1 MNTDVMGVFYYVNDF
16 YYKYDKTVSSS
27 FFAPSPPPVKNKPT

>member
-16 YYKYDKTVSSS
+16 YYKYDKTVSS
-27 FFAPSPPPVKNKPT
+27 FFFFFSK

>member
-16 YYKYDKTVSSS
+16 YYKYDKTVSSFL
-27 FFAPSPPPVKNKPT
+27 FFFFQIENKTT

>member
-16 YYKYDKTVSSS
+16 YYKYDKTVSS
-27 FFAPSPPPVKNKPT
+27 FFFSLNKK

>member
-16 YYKYDKTVSSS
+16 YYKYDKTVSS
-27 FFAPSPPPVKNKPT
+27 FFSPLNKK

>member
-16 YYKYDKTVSSS
+16 YYKYDKTVSS
-27 FFAPSPPPVKNKPT
+27 FFFFPNKK